1 MTKTAII
8 SGLLGVVFWVLCVMD
23 WTSGACKA
31 GLLAWFLKWPAIV
44 ATIIFVICLA
54 VKAFR
59 K

>member
-31 GLLAWFLKWPAIV
+31 GLLAGFLNGQ
-44 ATIIFVICLA
+44 
-54 VKAFR
+54 R
-59 K
+59 